1 MKKLLALL
9 FAFGLIAA
17 ACGSTADV
25 ASDAVDEVTDA
36 VDGDEEEAME
46 DEEEAME
53 DDEEAMA
60 DGPEELNV
68 AYFAG
73 WPLPPQIGQEDG
85 SFADA
90 VGVGTVNWIPF
101 NSGGEMAEAMNSGDV
116 DISYSMGLT
125 PFANSV
131 NAGSQ
136 LSMVGIAV
144 AYADA
149 DNCIVQGDLGLTRD
163 NAAEVL
169 AGQTVVTPIGNVT
182 HFKMLSIM
190 NFLGVDLDTLNIV
203 PAEGGA
209 ATAAAFQNGDI
220 GVGCAFGGSIVD
232 MTDAGGVPILTG
244 TETEEEVGIRTY
256 DINAIPDSFGE
267 AHPELVTSFLAAVQD
282 FTDTWEADPETNN
295 PIIATAA
302 GMEDVGNFLAGEGWF
317 SFPNIEE
324 QLGAEW
330 MGSAGDVMKT
340 QVDFFVEQGQ
350 VDSALGSFDEF
361 VDSSFL
367 EAIG

>member
-25 ASDAVDEVTDA
+25 ASDAADEVTDA
-36 VDGDEEEAME
+36 VDG
-46 DEEEAME
+46 EEEAME

-68 AYFAG
+68 GYFAG

-85 SFADA
+85 SFAAA
-90 VGVGTVNWIPF
+90 VGVETVNWIPF
-101 NSGGEMAEAMNSGDV
+101 DSGNGMAEGMNAGDI
-116 DISYSMGLT
+116 DISYSIGLT

-131 NAGSQ
+131 NSGSE
-136 LSMVGIAV
+136 LSLIGIAV

-149 DNCIVQGDLGLTRD
+149 DNCIVQGDLGLTRE

-169 AGQTVVTPIGNVT
+169 NGQTVQTPIGNVT

-190 NFLGVDLDTLNIV
+190 DFLGVDIDTVNVV
-203 PAEGGA
+203 PAESGA
-209 ATAAAFQNGDI
+209 ATAAAFQAGDI
-220 GVGCAFGGSIVD
+220 QVGCAFGQQLVD

-244 TETEEEVGIRTY
+244 AETESEVGIRTF
-256 DINAIPDSFGE
+256 DVNAIPDAFGE
-267 AHPELVTSFLAAVQD
+267 AHPELVVSFLQAVED
-282 FTDTWEADPETNN
+282 FTATWDGDQETNN

-302 GMEDVGNFLAGEGWF
+302 GMEDVGNFLGGEQWF
-317 SFPNIEE
+317 SFPTASE
-324 QLGAEW
+324 QLTDEW
-330 MGSAGDVMKT
+330 MGGVADVMKT

-350 VDSALGSFDEF
+350 VDSALGDFSGF
-361 VDSSFL
+361 VDTSFL
-367 EAIG
+367 DQVESR

>member
-17 ACGSTADV
+17 ACGSTADT
-25 ASDAVDEVTDA
+25 ATGDDSGDDTAEDSG
-36 VDGDEEEAME
+36 DG
-46 DEEEAME
+46 EEEAME

-60 DGPEELNV
+60 DGPEVLNV

-90 VGVGTVNWIPF
+90 VGVSEVNWVPF
-101 NSGGEMAEAMNSGDV
+101 DSGNGMAEAMNAGDI
-116 DISYSMGLT
+116 DISYSIGLT

-131 NAGSQ
+131 NAGSE
-136 LSMVGIAV
+136 LSLIGIAV

-169 AGQTVVTPIGNVT
+169 NGQTVQTPIGNVT

-190 NFLGVDLDTLNIV
+190 DFLGVDISTVNVI
-203 PAEGGA
+203 PAESGA
-209 ATAAAFQNGDI
+209 ATAAAFAEGAIQ
-220 GVGCAFGGSIVD
+220 VGCAFGQQLVD

-244 TETEEEVGIRTY
+244 AETESEVGIRTF
-256 DINAIPDSFGE
+256 DVNAIPDSFGE
-267 AHPELVTSFLAAVQD
+267 AHPELVVSFLQAVED
-282 FTDTWEADPETNN
+282 FTETWAADPETNN

-302 GMEDVGNFLAGEGWF
+302 GMEDVGNFLGGEQWF
-317 SFPNIEE
+317 SFPSAGD
-324 QLGAEW
+324 QLSDEW
-330 MGSAGDVMKT
+330 MGGVADVMKT

-350 VDSALGSFDEF
+350 VESALDDFGGF
-361 VDSSFL
+361 VDTSFL
-367 EAIG
+367 EQVE

>member
-1 MKKLLALL
+1 MKKSLRKLLLLLTALALV
-9 FAFGLIAA
+9 AA
-17 ACGSTADV
+17 ACGSDASTETADSGD
-25 ASDAVDEVTDA
+25 AAESSDSEDD
-36 VDGDEEEAME
+36 AME
-46 DEEEAME
+46 DEG
-53 DDEEAMA
+53 DGDAMA

-85 SFADA
+85 TFADA
-90 VGVGTVNWIPF
+90 VGVETVNWVPF
-101 NSGGEMAEAMNSGDV
+101 NSGNEMAEAMNSGDI

-131 NAGSQ
+131 NSGSQ
-136 LSMVGIAV
+136 LSMIGIAV

-169 AGQTVVTPIGNVT
+169 AGQTVITPIGNVT

-190 NFLGVDLDTLNIV
+190 DFLNVDVSTLNIV

-220 GVGCAFGGSIVD
+220 AVGCAFGGPIVD
-232 MTDAGGVPILTG
+232 MMDAGGVPILTG
-244 TETEEEVGIRTY
+244 AETETEVGIRTY

-267 AHPELVTSFLAAVQD
+267 AHPELVVSFLQAVQD
-282 FTDTWEADPETNN
+282 FTETWEADPETNN
-295 PIIATAA
+295 PIIAQAA
-302 GMEDVGNFLAGEGWF
+302 GMELSLIHISE
-317 SFPNIEE
+317 P
-324 QLGAEW
+324 
-330 MGSAGDVMKT
+330 T
-340 QVDFFVEQGQ
+340 RPY
-350 VDSALGSFDEF
+350 
-361 VDSSFL
+361 
-367 EAIG
+367 